1 MNVIALNDGRERMRK
16 KRNVLI
22 SAWGIYIYK
31 GDGAARWSLPT
42 LLHLHST
49 WKGWY
54 VKMANLVFQK
64 WQLKSHQSPPTVC
77 IRVVCVCNIISPFC
91 ARNVARAGWLGFHI
105 FLHVSIFLDFSLSFF
120 SFNNVRVILPTD
132 TMPSPTLLSGC
143 FCYIYDTK
151 STTWVICL
159 MYSKHKLFR
168 YRMVS
173 ELCKKWNKT

>member
-42 LLHLHST
+42 LLHLHS
-49 WKGWY
+49 
-54 VKMANLVFQK
+54 
-64 WQLKSHQSPPTVC
+64 KSHQSPPTVC